1 MYRFYKDAH
10 KQFFMRPKMILR
22 RLRKISRVSHIRDLI
37 HAFFYIV
44 LRKKLGTRGEVRRDW
59 LGTRKEDF
67 FDLRVSETKTPHLTF
82 EVRQKEISLQREEL
96 VPSVASASL
105 PLPAGCAISA

>member
-1 MYRFYKDAH
+1 
-10 KQFFMRPKMILR
+10 MIVR
-22 RLRKISRVSHIRDLI
+22 RLRKISRISHIRDLI

-67 FDLRVSETKTPHLTF
+67 FDLRVSVAKTPHLTF
-82 EVRQKEISLQREEL
+82 EVRQKEISIGPEEL
-96 VPSVASASL
+96 VPLMVPTA
-105 PLPAGCAISA
+105 PLPSPVA